1 MFLMNDGMCLPI
13 MEDIPS
19 TGKLSN
25 MLHSQHDTKS
35 KNHRETNYWR
45 KLHQKTYYLMMKMT
59 ALCPLPGLIGQ
70 IAWATLFQG
79 VALQAATEESDAL
92 VLQAAQ

>member
-1 MFLMNDGMCLPI
+1 MAAQKFQMKFSDGFNERRSALPI
-13 MEDIPS
+13 AEDIPS

-45 KLHQKTYYLMMKMT
+45 KITPKDLLPHDENDSPV
-59 ALCPLPGLIGQ
+59 PL
-70 IAWATLFQG
+70 T
-79 VALQAATEESDAL
+79 
-92 VLQAAQ
+92 

>member
-1 MFLMNDGMCLPI
+1 MTRNLKITERLITG
-13 MEDIPS
+13 
-19 TGKLSN
+19 GKL
-25 MLHSQHDTKS
+25 HS
-35 KNHRETNYWR
+35 
-45 KLHQKTYYLMMKMT
+45 KTYYLMMKMT

-70 IAWATLFQG
+70 VAWATLFQG